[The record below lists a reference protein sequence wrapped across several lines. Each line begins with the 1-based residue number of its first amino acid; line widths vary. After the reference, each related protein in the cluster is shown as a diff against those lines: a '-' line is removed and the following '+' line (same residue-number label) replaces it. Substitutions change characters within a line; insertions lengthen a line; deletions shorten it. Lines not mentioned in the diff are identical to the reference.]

1 MKKRWFAAMSAVLA
15 LLAGQVV
22 AEEARGVSDKEIVI
36 GGYADLSGVTV
47 EWGVGSSN
55 AYRMAFDEQNAKGGI
70 NGRKIRFVVEDYQ
83 YQVPRAVQA
92 TNKLINLDKV
102 FLMVSNGGTPMNN
115 ATMPMEIEKNVPNM
129 FPLSFARSMYEPF
142 NVLKYAL
149 VSSSYDQIRAAVKY
163 FVDQRGKKAVCVTT
177 LDTDFGRDIMD
188 GVHDQLKAMDSK
200 AVLAAATAHK
210 PTDTDFSAEVA
221 KMRDANCDVII
232 LGTIVRD
239 TIQFVTAVRKTG
251 WEIDMVG
258 HIPTYDTAVAA
269 VAGGATNGIYAM
281 TGVLFTARDSQ
292 DPEVQAFRTRYKAL
306 FKIEPNFAA
315 QISYT
320 GALILIKGLQDAG
333 PNLNVKTFTKAMEDI
348 KTYKDFFGTAP
359 LSFAADRHQG
369 SNASFLARVENGKWT
384 AVSADPIGY

>member
-1 MKKRWFAAMSAVLA
+1 MRNLILA
-15 LLAGQVV
+15 TTATMILAGQALAADDV
-22 AEEARGVSDKEIVI
+22 RGVTDKEITI

-55 AYRMAFDEQNAKGGI
+55 AYRMAFDDQNAKGGI
-70 NGRKIRFVVEDYQ
+70 NGRKIRFIVEDYQ

-102 FLMVSNGGTPMNN
+102 FLTVSNGGTPMNN
-115 ATMPMEIEKNVPNM
+115 ATMPMQIEKNVPNV

-142 NVLKYAL
+142 SKFKYAL

-163 FVDQRGKKAVCVTT
+163 FVDNRGKKAVCVTT

-188 GVHDQLKAMDSK
+188 GVHDQLKAMEGK
-200 AVLAAATAHK
+200 ATLVVATAHK

-221 KMRDANCDVII
+221 KMRDAKCDVII

-239 TIQFVTAVRKTG
+239 TIQFVSAVRKTG
-251 WEIDMVG
+251 WDVDMVG

-269 VAGGATNGIYAM
+269 VPGGATEGIYAM
-281 TGVLFTARDSQ
+281 TGVLFAAEDPKR
-292 DPEVQAFRTRYKAL
+292 PEVQAFRAKYNEL
-306 FKIEPNFAA
+306 FKREPNFAA

-320 GALILIKGLQDAG
+320 GAQVLIKALENAG
-333 PNLNVKTFTKAMEDI
+333 KDLNVDTFTAAMEAI
-348 KTYKDFFGTAP
+348 KDYKDIFGTAP
-359 LSFAADRHQG
+359 LSFAPDRHQG
-369 SNASFLARVENGKWT
+369 SNASFLARVVSGKWT
-384 AVSADPIGY
+384 AVSAEPIGY